1 MVKVRD
7 KRKLKWCLVNYDSG
21 KITQKWASKHL
32 EITPRRFRQL
42 HQQFKTTGKIPDI
55 GINNGRPRKTI
66 DPELKRIIKQAY
78 EKDQLN
84 ASVLGANHLRPPG
97 NIYSTQ
103 YNSRGFA

>member
-42 HQQFKTTGKIPDI
+42 HQEYKATGKIPDV

-66 DPELKRIIKQAY
+66 AP
-78 EKDQLN
+78 N
-84 ASVLGANHLRPPG
+84 
-97 NIYSTQ
+97 
-103 YNSRGFA
+103 